1 MVSKIGA
8 IIWFYLVLAACAL
21 NHINGSEI
29 INRIQTT
36 NRTFRIDFA
45 NDQFIMDEKPFKYV
59 GGEFH
64 YFRVLP
70 QAWARTLRNMRAAG
84 LNVVSTYVEWS
95 LHNPK
100 ENVYVWDGIAD
111 LVKFITLAEAE
122 DLYVILRP
130 GPYICAERDMG
141 GFPYWLLHKYPRIQ
155 LRKYDTDYLN
165 EVRKWY
171 EQLMPKMEPFLYENG
186 GPIIMVQVE
195 NEYGSYACDTNYKNW
210 IRDETERYVNGKALL
225 FTNDGPD
232 QVRCGK
238 IDGVFATLDFGA
250 SNVAES
256 YWNRLRKVQPNGP
269 LVNSEY
275 YPGWLTHWQ
284 EQMQRVDTNKIVAT
298 FRQMLARNA
307 SVNFYMF
314 IGGTNFGFTAGAND
328 GGPGAFNADVT
339 SYDYDAPLD
348 EAGDPTPK
356 YYALRDIIGEF
367 FPLPNIPVPRKEPKM
382 SLGTVKLQPISVLS
396 SNVSRRHMGT
406 TPVHSRSPMTFEALN
421 QYSGLI
427 LYEANL
433 PMFSRD
439 PSTLKI
445 DKIRDRAYIYVDKI
459 FIGILSR
466 ENKINEIPINA
477 NVGKRLQIFVENQG
491 RINYNIPND
500 FKGIIG
506 EVRINDVPILDW
518 TITGFPIENY
528 EDIERVISH
537 SPNAA
542 ETVYR
547 DMPYRAYIRHGPTI
561 FHGQFEVSA
570 TTIYDTYLDTTG
582 WGKGIAF
589 VNGFNLGRY
598 WPVIGPQ
605 ITVYVPKELLSI
617 GTNKIVLIE
626 LQKAPDN
633 GTVVFTD
640 TPNLDGYNRL
650 A

>member
-1 MVSKIGA
+1 MDPKYQA
-8 IIWFYLVLAACAL
+8 IVWLCLTICYDFNV
-21 NHINGSEI
+21 NGNEI
-29 INRIQTT
+29 INASSNVQQSK
-36 NRTFRIDFA
+36 NRTFRIDFT
-45 NDQFIMDEKPFKYV
+45 NNQFLMDDQPFRYV

-64 YFRVLP
+64 YFRALP
-70 QAWARTLRNMRAAG
+70 QTWSKKLRTMRAAG

-95 LHNPK
+95 LHNPSD
-100 ENVYVWDGIAD
+100 NHYVWDGIAD
-111 LVKFITLAEAE
+111 IVKFITLAEAE
-122 DLYVILRP
+122 DLFVILRP

-141 GFPYWLLHKYPRIQ
+141 GFPYWLLHKYPRVQ
-155 LRKYDTDYLN
+155 LRKYDSDYLK

-195 NEYGSYACDTNYKNW
+195 NEYGSFDCDPNYKNW
-210 IRDETERYVNGKALL
+210 IREETEKYVQGKALL

-238 IDGVFATLDFGA
+238 IDGVFATLDFGT
-250 SNVAES
+250 SS
-256 YWNRLRKVQPNGP
+256 RIDTYWDKLRKMQPNGP

-284 EQMQRVDTNKIVAT
+284 EKMQRVDTKPIVASL
-298 FRQMLARNA
+298 RQMLNSNA

-314 IGGTNFGFTAGAND
+314 FGGTNFGFTAGAND
-328 GGPGAFNADVT
+328 GGPGSYNVDVT
-339 SYDYDAPLD
+339 SYDYDAPMD

-356 YYALRDIIGEF
+356 YYALRDVIGEYLH
-367 FPLPNIPVPRKEPKM
+367 LPNIPVPQKEPKM
-382 SLGTVKLQPISVLS
+382 SLGAVRLQPASILT
-396 SNVSRRHMGT
+396 SNTSRRHMGT

-433 PMFSRD
+433 PIFNRD

-445 DKIRDRAYIYVDKI
+445 DKIRDRAYIYN

-466 ENKINEIPINA
+466 ENKINEIPINSNA
-477 NVGKRLQIFVENQG
+477 GDRLQIFVENQG

-506 EVRINDVPILDW
+506 EVRINEVPIHDW
-518 TITGFPIENY
+518 TITGFPMEKYADIENVIRY
-528 EDIERVISH
+528 SDSEKVDIAYH
-537 SPNAA
+537 S
-542 ETVYR
+542 YL
-547 DMPYRAYIRHGPTI
+547 RHGPTI
-561 FHGQFEVSA
+561 FHGEFDITDSA
-570 TTIYDTYLDTTG
+570 ICDTYLDPTG

-605 ITVYVPKELLSI
+605 ITLYLPKELLLF

-633 GTVVFTD
+633 GTVVLTD
-640 TPNLDGYNRL
+640 TPDLDGYNRVK
-650 A
+650 